1 MIDFIISKLGILMFA
16 VTMAGLLLYFSGSVK
31 DVFLSD
37 ETIQVSNIVAKQIKY
52 MAESDNLCASTKV
65 ILPKYIDIFGLSENA
80 SFTAIY
86 YIMDIN
92 VVSSGP
98 DNFVIFSLSNK
109 QTKKLIALESFR
121 TKSQVILLG
130 EHNQTVDGISIDPTQ
145 NNVVYMVKNR
155 VSEGAPPNENE
166 RTDLFFV
173 SCKYDQSALGNCSS
187 AFEECSGPFNDC
199 YEKLAELNK
208 NYNSSGTKYPFF
220 CVPFPT
226 SILGVS

>member
-92 VVSSGP
+92 VVSSGLE

-121 TKSQVILLG
+121 TKSQVILLDSY
-130 EHNQTVDGISIDPTQ
+130 NQQTDGISIDPTQ

-155 VSEGAPPNENE
+155 AFENNEE
-166 RTDLFFV
+166 KTDLFFV

-187 AFEECSGPFNDC
+187 ASEECSGPFNDC
-199 YEKLAELNK
+199 YKKLAELNK
-208 NYNSSGTKYPFF
+208 SYNLSGTKYPFF

-226 SILGVS
+226 STPGGP

>member
-173 SCKYDQSALGNCSS
+173 SCKYDQSALGNCLS
-187 AFEECSGPFNDC
+187 ASEECSGPFNDC
-199 YEKLAELNK
+199 YIKLAELNES
-208 NYNSSGTKYPFF
+208 YNSSDTKYPFF

-226 SILGVS
+226 LTSGGS